1 MEEKEIQMVIENKT
15 NRELKA
21 SVIVEAE
28 YFSKNLVIGE
38 ERTFCAAD
46 PKIIRYRIILEEE
59 K

>member
-21 SVIVEAE
+21 SVIVETE